1 MANHEQ
7 EIFSAALERA
17 TESERSAY
25 LDMACAGLPEVRG
38 RVEALLQAAAAA
50 AAVGFMDESHAIVR
64 ETSGARIGR
73 YLLRDRIGEG
83 GFGVV
88 YLAEQEQPVRRDV
101 ALKIIK
107 LGMDTRAVIARFEAE
122 RQALA
127 MMNHANIA
135 RVFDAGAT
143 ETGRPYFVM
152 ELVRGAPITTF
163 CDERRLEVHERLRL
177 FLQVCRAVHHAHQK
191 GVIHRDLKPSNILI
205 ALEGDVPA
213 AKVIDFGIAKATC
226 EPLTEK
232 TLLSRLHGFVGTP
245 AYMSPEQVGLGD
257 LDIDVRSDIYSL
269 GALLYE
275 LLAGSPVFDTKAL
288 LAGGYAEVQRAI
300 HHGNPLPPSQRVATL
315 EAETKRTVATRRH
328 CTPSRLVA
336 ELRGDLDRIVGKCLE
351 KDRARRYETTEDL
364 AQDLMRF
371 LRSEPVLARP
381 ATLGYRAAKF
391 GQRHSR
397 GVVVGVG
404 AMALLAGLGIYHVRR
419 LATERDRAQ
428 LEAKKTAK
436 VSEVLTE
443 LLMTGDPFRT
453 PSGTEPGATGALEA
467 SAERAR
473 REFATQPEVEEEIL
487 GTIGRVYL
495 RLGQHDKA
503 RPILEEA
510 AAAGRA
516 TGQPDARLAQTLND
530 LGVLCRERGDFSA
543 AIRYGEEALALRR
556 RVLGNDNNDVAVT
569 LSELG
574 RAHSSLEQYDQAE
587 QLFRES
593 LAIRRRVMGP
603 EDRETATSLG
613 DLGVGLWQKGDL
625 AAAEPLLQQSLAIHR
640 KVLGP
645 RHPNVGGAMANLAQ
659 LKIDQNEIAVAEALL
674 HEAVEIIRGSLGPRH
689 WRTASVM
696 THLGTVWRLQGR
708 TAEAATLLDEALQI
722 ARAALG
728 NAGTVVASLEVERA
742 RVHLA
747 RGEPAAAET
756 LLREALKTQRSVY
769 AETSWRISTTKSLL
783 GAALLGQ
790 GRNDEAATLL
800 LEASRVL
807 KDIPGP
813 QGRETKATQE
823 RLAMVQR
830 AHSQN

>member
-1 MANHEQ
+1 MANREQ
-7 EIFSAALERA
+7 EIFSAALERT
-17 TESERSAY
+17 TESERSTY
-25 LDMACAGLPEVRG
+25 LEQACAGQPEMRA

-50 AAVGFMDESHAIVR
+50 GGFLDESQAAVH
-64 ETSGARIGR
+64 ETSGSRIGR
-73 YLLRDRIGEG
+73 YVLRDRIGEG
-83 GFGVV
+83 GFGVI
-88 YLAEQEQPVRRDV
+88 YRAEQEQPVRRTV

-107 LGMDTRAVIARFEAE
+107 LGMDTRAVVARFEAE

-127 MMNHANIA
+127 MMNHPNIA

-163 CDERRLEVHERLRL
+163 CDDSRLDVPARLKL

-205 ALEGDVPA
+205 ALEGDVPT
-213 AKVIDFGIAKATC
+213 AKVIDFGIAKATA

-232 TLLSRLHGFVGTP
+232 TMLSRLHTFVGTP

-275 LLAGSPVFDTKAL
+275 LLAGSPVLDTKTL
-288 LAGGYAEVQRAI
+288 LAAGYAEVQRVI
-300 HHGNPLPPSQRVATL
+300 HHREPPPLSLRVASL
-315 EAETKRTVATRRH
+315 EPEAKQVVAAQRR
-328 CTPSRLVA
+328 CTPSRLIA
-336 ELRGDLDRIVGKCLE
+336 ELHGDLDRIVGKCLE

-381 ATLGYRAAKF
+381 ATLGYRTAKF
-391 GQRHSR
+391 VRRHRR
-397 GVVVGVG
+397 GVVAGI
-404 AMALLAGLGIYHVRR
+404 LAVAVLADLGQYHLRR

-428 LEAKKTAK
+428 LEAKKAAK
-436 VSEVLTE
+436 VSEVLTG
-443 LLMTGDPFRT
+443 LLMAGDPFRT
-453 PSGTEPGATGALEA
+453 PSGTDPSPTGALEA
-467 SAERAR
+467 SAERVR
-473 REFATQPEVEEEIL
+473 REFAAQPDVEAAIL

-530 LGVLCRERGDFSA
+530 LGVLCRERGDFPA
-543 AIRYGEEALALRR
+543 AIRYGEEALDLRR
-556 RVLGNDNNDVAVT
+556 RLLGNENNDVAVT

-574 RAHSSLEQYDQAE
+574 RAHSGLEQYDQAE
-587 QLFRES
+587 HLFRES
-593 LAIRRRVMGP
+593 LAIRQRVLGP

-645 RHPNVGGAMANLAQ
+645 KHPNVGGASANLAQ
-659 LKIDQNEIAVAEALL
+659 LKIDQNEITAAESLL
-674 HEAVEIIRGSLGPRH
+674 REAVEILRGSLGARH

-708 TAEAATLLDEALQI
+708 NAEAATLLDEALQV
-722 ARAALG
+722 AHTALG

-747 RGEPAAAET
+747 QGEHAAAEA
-756 LLREALKTQRSVY
+756 LLREALKAQRSVY

-790 GRNDEAATLL
+790 GRNDEAAPLL
-800 LEASRVL
+800 REASQVL

-813 QGRETKATQE
+813 QGRETNATRE
-823 RLAMVQR
+823 RLALLAQTDA
-830 AHSQN
+830 AH